1 MYYQT
6 HFIGVYMGI
15 HLALDQHRFEL
26 NKSTFFK
33 INIFLASLFL
43 DVEHADM
50 EGHYET

>member
-1 MYYQT
+1 M
-6 HFIGVYMGI
+6 GVYMGV

-26 NKSTFFK
+26 KKSTFFL